1 MATTPKGREAATLT
15 RCADTVGVLRGRM
28 STPFFREEFP
38 STFEAMTETLD
49 RAVASLLEEG
59 WIQSQHEPC
68 TRLCLEEA
76 LVNAVRHGNKNE
88 ADRTVTLSLVGEGDC
103 CRIRV
108 CDEGTGFRV
117 DQVSYPE
124 LEQMGGRGICLIRHF
139 MEQVRFDTGANC
151 LEMSFRRKAS

>member
-1 MATTPKGREAATLT
+1 
-15 RCADTVGVLRGRM
+15 M
-28 STPFFREEFP
+28 STSFFREEFP

-49 RAVASLLEEG
+49 HAVDALLREG
-59 WIQSQHEPC
+59 WIQPEHEPC

-88 ADRTVTLSLVGEGDC
+88 AERMVEVSLVADGDRC
-103 CRIRV
+103 TIRV
-108 CDEGTGFRV
+108 SDEGRGFRV
-117 DQVSYPE
+117 DEVALPE

-139 MEQVRFDTGANC
+139 MEHVEFDSDANC